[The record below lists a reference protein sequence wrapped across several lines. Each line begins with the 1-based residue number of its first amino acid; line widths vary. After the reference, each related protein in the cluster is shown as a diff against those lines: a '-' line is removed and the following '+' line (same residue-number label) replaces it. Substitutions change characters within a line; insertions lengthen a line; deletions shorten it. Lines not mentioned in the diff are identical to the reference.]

1 MERAIAL
8 FANEGFLLSYIE
20 INGRGRA
27 SRAPQKH
34 NKSSGNES
42 SALLA
47 FSDVNWGEPT
57 RSYVKS
63 ITRAGDLVMS
73 KMWERA
79 QSFGTKRHGVRKVDE
94 ESEDERALIC

>member
-1 MERAIAL
+1 
-8 FANEGFLLSYIE
+8 
-20 INGRGRA
+20 GRA
-27 SRAPQKH
+27 SKAPQKH

-57 RSYVKS
+57 RSYMIS
-63 ITRAGDLVMS
+63 ITHAGDLVIR

-79 QSFGTKRHGVRKVDE
+79 QNLGTKRHGARKVDE